1 MRRVWSLHVFST
13 AICSFRLATSRFT
26 TWLCFR
32 NITALSCVTF
42 LRFIPF
48 TCGRK
53 INWRYFTESPR
64 VQLRSGEYFI
74 EKVTS
79 LNSSHLTGRALAK
92 GTRKWMQV
100 NASFRLAFNL
110 RFVWTCASRALAL
123 TLVELKFVRKST
135 QVFHRLAIQRKST
148 QVTDHKSTVYDWNL
162 RLFATCLNLW
172 ADLWIHLATHRKSV
186 RKFWF
191 RKLALTWVVDLPR
204 IASPFGQGSSEL
216 NQVSQYATQ
225 TTTVE
230 VSVSVS

>member
-79 LNSSHLTGRALAK
+79 LNSSHLTGRALVK

-162 RLFATCLNLW
+162 
-172 ADLWIHLATHRKSV
+172 
-186 RKFWF
+186 
-191 RKLALTWVVDLPR
+191 PP
-204 IASPFGQGSSEL
+204 IASPYASSGFVNLRWLEL
-216 NQVSQYATQ
+216 LTCLELRVHLARAQVNWTKYRSMQRKRRLLKFQWA
-225 TTTVE
+225 
-230 VSVSVS
+230 